1 MHYLLQ
7 LLIEPPQGK
16 SYYVV
21 VISLDLFYMDGEISL
36 YSVCAGFVQRVAGF
50 HVDAQVVLV
59 DRVEGHVCL
68 FVKCIYGSFPV
79 IFCNEG
85 NAGVDLD
92 RKSVV

>member
-36 YSVCAGFVQRVAGF
+36 YSVCAGFVQRSP
-50 HVDAQVVLV
+50 D
-59 DRVEGHVCL
+59 
-68 FVKCIYGSFPV
+68 ST
-79 IFCNEG
+79 
-85 NAGVDLD
+85 
-92 RKSVV
+92 